1 MKKIYLSAFV
11 SIFSVGMS
19 LAQVIERPYSFN
31 DMNIEA
37 VQQSPSD
44 LTFKPKALGVTFW
57 TEDFTGGLGTW
68 TVDNAGQTGAAFG
81 WSVDATSD
89 GWWSAG
95 GINSTS
101 GGSFA
106 ELSNG
111 DAQAGTQALGVVYT
125 LTSSAIDIQTLAGT
139 DQITLTFE
147 EYGAR
152 FNDLQEVQVSTNG
165 TTFTTVRNNLAY
177 SVLSSA
183 GGSAYANPEDISVNL
198 SPYIS
203 GATTIYLRFQWTTNF
218 PNVATNPNVW
228 ITYGW
233 YIDDIKLTTNP
244 DNDIAAST
252 PFWGTAGLNYHK
264 IPLSQQT
271 GIDFTA
277 NALNNG
283 LATQTDVQLNVNITG
298 ATTFSGT
305 SPLGV
310 DIVAGAYD
318 SLILS
323 APFAPN
329 GLGTY
334 NVAWDVS
341 QNEIDDVPTD
351 NDLAPVSFEVTN
363 FSYARNKPTQ
373 AGTFSNAGDGFT
385 LGSYYDIFANDNI
398 YSVDIRVASTAV
410 VGSIISAQV
419 YSLDPNGTSLE
430 TALVLEDQSLEFT
443 IAQSNLGTMVNLD
456 LISGQAGFPLTAGE
470 TYFIAVRSD
479 GDGGVTNGAIIGTS
493 GTAPE
498 QTCFLFDDLDQTWY
512 YTTATP
518 MVQMNL
524 DPASNTIGLEE
535 NSQVYGAIVFPNP
548 ATDEVSVRYTL
559 GNASDVTVE
568 IVDITGKEIAR
579 FEEGTQ
585 TAGVHQL
592 DVNTSTFA
600 EGVYYVTIASGDAST
615 TKKIVK
621 K

>member
-19 LAQVIERPYSFN
+19 IAQVIERPYSFN

-89 GWWSAG
+89 GWWSAN

-165 TTFTTVRNNLAY
+165 TTFTTVRNNLGY
-177 SVLSSA
+177 SVLSAA
-183 GGSAYANPEDISVNL
+183 GGAAYNNPEDISVNL

-252 PFWGTAGLNYHK
+252 PFWEL
-264 IPLSQQT
+264 
-271 GIDFTA
+271 
-277 NALNNG
+277 
-283 LATQTDVQLNVNITG
+283 
-298 ATTFSGT
+298 
-305 SPLGV
+305 LG
-310 DIVAGAYD
+310 
-318 SLILS
+318 
-323 APFAPN
+323 
-329 GLGTY
+329 
-334 NVAWDVS
+334 
-341 QNEIDDVPTD
+341 
-351 NDLAPVSFEVTN
+351 
-363 FSYARNKPTQ
+363 
-373 AGTFSNAGDGFT
+373 
-385 LGSYYDIFANDNI
+385 
-398 YSVDIRVASTAV
+398 
-410 VGSIISAQV
+410 
-419 YSLDPNGTSLE
+419 
-430 TALVLEDQSLEFT
+430 
-443 IAQSNLGTMVNLD
+443 
-456 LISGQAGFPLTAGE
+456 
-470 TYFIAVRSD
+470 
-479 GDGGVTNGAIIGTS
+479 
-493 GTAPE
+493 
-498 QTCFLFDDLDQTWY
+498 
-512 YTTATP
+512 
-518 MVQMNL
+518 
-524 DPASNTIGLEE
+524 
-535 NSQVYGAIVFPNP
+535 
-548 ATDEVSVRYTL
+548 
-559 GNASDVTVE
+559 
-568 IVDITGKEIAR
+568 
-579 FEEGTQ
+579 
-585 TAGVHQL
+585 
-592 DVNTSTFA
+592 
-600 EGVYYVTIASGDAST
+600 
-615 TKKIVK
+615 
-621 K
+621 